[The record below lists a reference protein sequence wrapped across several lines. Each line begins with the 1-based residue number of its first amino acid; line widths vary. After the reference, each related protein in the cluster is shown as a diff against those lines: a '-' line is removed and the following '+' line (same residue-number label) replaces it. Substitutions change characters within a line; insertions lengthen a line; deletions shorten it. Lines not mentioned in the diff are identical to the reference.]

1 MAIPLLP
8 VPEHSGTALKQKQ
21 TRESLAHALA
31 DDSRLP
37 QDDVQSEMTEQ
48 PSLESQVSC
57 CQAKLD
63 AAGAE
68 DRRHGLIPW
77 ARALLGPGQSGQMQG
92 LPGFGP
98 QPITLTVAVAEAIAL
113 AAYRQGSTDNLAAL
127 AVDLHPH
134 WRSEGASDRLPGA
147 RDASKPCTWHG
158 PDDRD
163 EAELA
168 GEGADYTV
176 PWHST
181 GLLVPQHGKRSLH
194 SDPLWAPRMLL
205 RPPLMLFCSMRQADT

>member
-1 MAIPLLP
+1 MLLARAGKEAPITALPMAIPLLP
-8 VPEHSGTALKQKQ
+8 VPEHSGAALKQKQ

-77 ARALLGPGQSGQMQG
+77 ARALLGPGPQSGQMQG
-92 LPGFGP
+92 LPGFAP
-98 QPITLTVAVAEAIAL
+98 RPITLTAAVAEAIAL

-134 WRSEGASDRLPGA
+134 WRSRRGLRQPSRSTRCLKALHMA
-147 RDASKPCTWHG
+147 RP
-158 PDDRD
+158 
-163 EAELA
+163 
-168 GEGADYTV
+168 
-176 PWHST
+176 
-181 GLLVPQHGKRSLH
+181 
-194 SDPLWAPRMLL
+194 
-205 RPPLMLFCSMRQADT
+205 